1 MSKFSFEKG
10 QKTGLIED
18 GNPQKEEILKIVV
31 KKLIKKHLK
40 GGVTPD
46 QLDRAFNKASSGDPR
61 AMLIYQQMLELY
73 QTGKITTGKITT
85 GLPSIIEKKIPIIDI
100 IEDKDKEEIK
110 ELKSQEEKLIELK
123 LSIPVK
129 VPEITVEKL
138 KKDIKDSKFELNEKR
153 YQLYKI
159 IDDLMERDYKKEY
172 VINDDERTELD
183 HQAYLLKNQ
192 IEIIKDQ
199 LEVDQKKLEKLKR
212 KNENIYNISSN
223 IDKELYS
230 IQSKLKSKDET
241 KRKLEEKA
249 ESKRK
254 NTEESIN
261 QAKLQLKQKS
271 LFPNI
276 QKLRYEKDQQDKI
289 KNKKKKLKK

>member
-10 QKTGLIED
+10 QKIGLIED

-40 GGVTPD
+40 GGVTLD
-46 QLDRAFNKASSGDPR
+46 QLNRAFNVASSGDPR
-61 AMLIYQQMLELY
+61 AMLIYRQMLEEY
-73 QTGKITTGKITT
+73 QTGKITI
-85 GLPSIIEKKIPIIDI
+85 GLPDVIEKKIPIIDI

-123 LSIPVK
+123 RSIPVK
-129 VPEITVEKL
+129 VPEITVDKL

-159 IDDLMERDYKKEY
+159 IDDLMERDYKNEY

-212 KNENIYNISSN
+212 KNENIDNISSN
-223 IDKELYS
+223 IDKELDS
-230 IQSKLKSKDET
+230 IQVKLKSKDET

-249 ESKRK
+249 ELKRK

-276 QKLRYEKDQQDKI
+276 QKLRDEKDQQDKI